1 MNSTQTLAGAA
12 EDFTNPDSWRLGFNI
27 QRRLRF

>member
-1 MNSTQTLAGAA
+1 MNPTQTLAGAA
-12 EDFTNPDSWRLGFNI
+12 EDFLDPDSWRIGFNI